1 MKTKKDFCTN
11 CRKETEY
18 YLNEITVEEE
28 VRGEAVEFHLTTA
41 ICKKCGCEMDIPGLL
56 DLNNQEMDEQ
66 YRDLEDIIPIG
77 DIERILDIYDI
88 GKEPLSNALGF
99 GEVTINRYLRGQV
112 PSKEYSD
119 IMRKALTNP
128 GFMKEK
134 LKENKDKI
142 TEVAYEKAYNA
153 ATEMEELF
161 KVPKRMLMVISY
173 IFKKLEEVTPLM
185 LQKLLYYVQ
194 GFCLALKGEE
204 MFEDDC
210 KAWQHGPVYKDV
222 YNLFRDFK
230 YNPIDDPRFAIL
242 DNMDKDLSEEE
253 KQLIDLVVNTFGV
266 YSGKT
271 LEKITHKEEPWLDA
285 REGYTENMKSDEPI
299 SEDSIKKF
307 FVKLN
312 KKYDLSKEKG
322 INEYIREQLRQKEIR
337 YV

>member
-1 MKTKKDFCTN
+1 MKERKDFCPN

-18 YLNEITVEEE
+18 DLSTMTFEDEI
-28 VRGEAVEFHLTTA
+28 RGKNIEFTLTTA
-41 ICKKCGCEMDIPGLL
+41 ICKECGCEMDVPGLL
-56 DLNNQEMDEQ
+56 DLNNQEIDEQ
-66 YRDLEDIIPIG
+66 YRDQEDIIPIG

-88 GKEPLSNALGF
+88 GKEPLSSALGF

-119 IMRKALTNP
+119 IMRRALTDP

-142 TEVAYEKAYNA
+142 TEVAYEKAYKA

-161 KVPKRMLMVISY
+161 KVPKKVLMVISY

-210 KAWQHGPVYKDV
+210 KAWLHGPVYKDV

-230 YNPIDDPRFAIL
+230 YSPIDDPRFAIL
-242 DNMDKDLSEEE
+242 DNMDKDLSEDE
-253 KQLIDLVVNTFGV
+253 KELIDLVVDTFGI

-271 LEKITHKEEPWLDA
+271 LEKITHKEEPWLIA
-285 REGYTENMKSDEPI
+285 REGYAENMMSDELI

-312 KKYDLSKEKG
+312 KKYDLSSEKG
-322 INEYIREQLRQKEIR
+322 VKKYIKEQLR
-337 YV
+337 

>member
-1 MKTKKDFCTN
+1 MKEKKDFCPN
-11 CRKETEY
+11 CEKTTEY
-18 YLNEITVEEE
+18 ELRKITFEEVIRGKTVEFE
-28 VRGEAVEFHLTTA
+28 LTTA
-41 ICKKCGCEMDIPGLL
+41 ICKECGCEMDVPGLL

-66 YRDLEDIIPIG
+66 YRNKEDIIPIG

-88 GKEPLSNALGF
+88 GKEPLSSALGF

-119 IMRKALTNP
+119 IMRRALSDP
-128 GFMKEK
+128 RFMKKK
-134 LKENKDKI
+134 LKDNKDKI

-161 KVPKRMLMVISY
+161 KVPKKVLMVISY
-173 IFKKLEEVTPLM
+173 VFKKLEEVTPLM

-204 MFEDDC
+204 MFEDEC
-210 KAWQHGPVYKDV
+210 IAWLHGPVYKDV

-242 DNMDKDLSEEE
+242 DNMDKDLSKEE

-285 REGYTENMKSDEPI
+285 REGYTENMKSDELI
-299 SEDSIKKF
+299 SKDSIKRF
-307 FVKLN
+307 FTKLN
-312 KKYDLSKEKG
+312 MKYDLSSEKG
-322 INEYIREQLRQKEIR
+322 VNKYILDQLK
-337 YV
+337 